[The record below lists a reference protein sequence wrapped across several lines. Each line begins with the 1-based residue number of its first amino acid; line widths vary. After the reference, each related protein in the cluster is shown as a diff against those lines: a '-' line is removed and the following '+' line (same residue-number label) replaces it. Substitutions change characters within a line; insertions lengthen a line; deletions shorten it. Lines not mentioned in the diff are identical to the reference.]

1 MGHDGNVLFCYWLY
15 LFRFVF
21 CPGVTAVRKVRQEIP
36 QQGDSSISD
45 IVWSIVGI
53 DNYCGPL
60 WVWSYRLSRDTDMEV
75 TPCTGSLTM
84 SGRSSFGSSDRIALT
99 CNYPYTGR
107 AMDLF
112 PGTSYPM
119 IYSPEH
125 HTPVDLF
132 PGTND
137 IQSGNSRHVECI
149 ALMTREKG

>member
-1 MGHDGNVLFCYWLY
+1 
-15 LFRFVF
+15 
-21 CPGVTAVRKVRQEIP
+21 
-36 QQGDSSISD
+36 
-45 IVWSIVGI
+45 
-53 DNYCGPL
+53 
-60 WVWSYRLSRDTDMEV
+60 MEV

-132 PGTND
+132 PVTND
-137 IQSGNSRHVECI
+137 IHSVNSRHPVVKRRKHHLPVIMLMVEDIPQEPVQFAECGES
-149 ALMTREKG
+149 AFSKLLLYFREDIG